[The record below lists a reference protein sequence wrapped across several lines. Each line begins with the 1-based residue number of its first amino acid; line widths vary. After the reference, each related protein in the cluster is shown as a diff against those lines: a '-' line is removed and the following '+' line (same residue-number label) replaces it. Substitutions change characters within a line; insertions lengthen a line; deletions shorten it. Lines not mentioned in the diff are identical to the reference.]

1 MAAIETTP
9 GTGSIPAAPSSA
21 AGGAPKLRPEESRV
35 IWLLLAA
42 AFVAILNETTMGV
55 AIPHLITDLG
65 ITALSAQWLTTAFML
80 TMAVIIPI
88 TGFLLRRFTTRTMF
102 VAAMSLFST
111 GTLIA
116 FLAPGFPVL
125 LIARVVQAS
134 GTAIMMPLLM
144 TTLMTVVPAAI
155 RGRMMGR
162 VSIVISLAPA
172 IGPTLAGA
180 ILNNF
185 EWRWIFGIVL
195 PIAIVA
201 LVVGAR
207 WIHNLGETTHAPIDV
222 LSVILSALGFGG
234 LVFGLSQLGAGGHGG
249 GADAAAAAA
258 ASTTTLIVSLAVG
271 VVALGL
277 FGWRQVVL
285 QRKDDAL
292 LDLRVFRSADF
303 SLSMGQMVIMSMAF
317 FGAIT
322 VVPLYL
328 QDVLGVDPLTT
339 GLVVLPGALAMGLA
353 GPIIGRIYDRWGTT
367 VLLVPG
373 AVITS
378 AMLWFY
384 TTFGIE
390 TPVWLVAV
398 TQTVLSLGLALSFT
412 PLFTAS
418 LASLQP
424 KFYSYGSAVVGTAQQ
439 VAGAAGIALM
449 FGVMASASAGATAAG
464 ADDVAAGAAGTHA
477 AFLTAAFLSLPLL
490 VGAFLIRKPADAPMG
505 APAAH

>member
-1 MAAIETTP
+1 
-9 GTGSIPAAPSSA
+9 
-21 AGGAPKLRPEESRV
+21 
-35 IWLLLAA
+35 
-42 AFVAILNETTMGV
+42 
-55 AIPHLITDLG
+55 
-65 ITALSAQWLTTAFML
+65 
-80 TMAVIIPI
+80 
-88 TGFLLRRFTTRTMF
+88 LLRM
-102 VAAMSLFST
+102 
-111 GTLIA
+111 
-116 FLAPGFPVL
+116 
-125 LIARVVQAS
+125 
-134 GTAIMMPLLM
+134 
-144 TTLMTVVPAAI
+144 
-155 RGRMMGR
+155 
-162 VSIVISLAPA
+162 APA

-185 EWRWIFGIVL
+185 EWRWIFGMVL

-201 LVVGAR
+201 LIVGAR

-249 GADAAAAAA
+249 GADAAAASA
-258 ASTTTLIVSLAVG
+258 ASTTTLVVSLTVG
-271 VVALGL
+271 IVALGL
-277 FGWRQVVL
+277 FGWRQVLL

-292 LDLRVFRSADF
+292 LDLRVFRSANF
-303 SLSMGQMVIMSMAF
+303 SLSIGQMAIMSMAF

-328 QDVLGVDPLTT
+328 QDVIGVDALTA

-353 GPIIGRIYDRWGTT
+353 GPFIGRIYDRWGTR

-384 TTFGIE
+384 TTFGTE

-398 TQTVLSLGLALSFT
+398 AQTVLSVGLALSFT

-424 KFYSYGSAVVGTAQQ
+424 KFYSYGSAVVGTVQQ
-439 VAGAAGIALM
+439 VAGAAGIAVM
-449 FGVMASASAGATAAG
+449 FGVMAAASAAATSSGAEEA
-464 ADDVAAGAAGTHA
+464 AAGAAGTHA
-477 AFLTAAFLSLPLL
+477 AFLTAAVLSLPML
-490 VGAFLIRKPADAPMG
+490 VGAFLIRKPADQPMG
-505 APAAH
+505 VPAAH

>member
-1 MAAIETTP
+1 MAATDMH
-9 GTGSIPAAPSSA
+9 PATDGIRVSPDLAPRL
-21 AGGAPKLRPEESRV
+21 GPQESRV

-80 TMAVIIPI
+80 TMAVVIPI
-88 TGFLLRRFTTRTMF
+88 TGFLLRRFTTRAMF
-102 VAAMSLFST
+102 IAAMGLFST

-125 LIARVVQAS
+125 LVARVVQAS

-144 TTLMTVVPAAI
+144 TTLMTVVPPAI

-162 VSIVISLAPA
+162 VSIVMSLAPA

-201 LVVGAR
+201 LVVGGR
-207 WIHNLGETTHAPIDV
+207 WIHNLGETTRAPIDV
-222 LSVILSALGFGG
+222 LSVILSAFGFGG

-249 GADAAAAAA
+249 GADAAAATAT
-258 ASTTTLIVSLAVG
+258 STTTLIVSLAIG

-277 FGWRQVVL
+277 FGWRQVLL

-292 LDLRVFRSADF
+292 LDLRVFRSRNF

-328 QDVLGVDPLTT
+328 QDVLEVDPLTT

-353 GPIIGRIYDRWGTT
+353 GPFIGRIYDRWGTT

-378 AMLWFY
+378 SMLWVY
-384 TTFGIE
+384 TTFGVD

-398 TQTVLSLGLALSFT
+398 VQTVLSLGLALSFT

-424 KFYSYGSAVVGTAQQ
+424 RFYSYGSAVVGTAQQ

-449 FGVMASASAGATAAG
+449 FGVMAAADSAATEAG
-464 ADDVAAGAAGTHA
+464 ADALTAGAAGTHA

-490 VGAFLIRKPADAPMG
+490 VGAFLIRKPADQPMG
-505 APAAH
+505 APVAH

>member
-1 MAAIETTP
+1 MAATDMH
-9 GTGSIPAAPSSA
+9 PATDGIRASPDVR
-21 AGGAPKLRPEESRV
+21 PKLGPQESRV

-80 TMAVIIPI
+80 TMAVVIPI
-88 TGFLLRRFTTRTMF
+88 TGFLLRRFTTRAMF
-102 VAAMSLFST
+102 IAAMGLFST

-125 LIARVVQAS
+125 LVARVVQAS

-144 TTLMTVVPAAI
+144 TTLMTVVPPAI

-162 VSIVISLAPA
+162 VSIVMSLAPA

-201 LVVGAR
+201 LVVGGR
-207 WIHNLGETTHAPIDV
+207 WIHNLGETTRAPIDV
-222 LSVILSALGFGG
+222 LSVILSAFGFGG

-249 GADAAAAAA
+249 GADAAAATAT
-258 ASTTTLIVSLAVG
+258 STTTLIVSLTVG

-277 FGWRQVVL
+277 FGWRQVLL

-292 LDLRVFRSADF
+292 LDLRVFRSRNF

-328 QDVLGVDPLTT
+328 QDVLEVDPLTT

-353 GPIIGRIYDRWGTT
+353 GPFIGRIYDRWGTT

-378 AMLWFY
+378 SMLWVY
-384 TTFGIE
+384 TTFGIA

-398 TQTVLSLGLALSFT
+398 VQTVLSFGLALSFT

-424 KFYSYGSAVVGTAQQ
+424 RFYSYGSAVVGTAQQ

-449 FGVMASASAGATAAG
+449 FGVMAAADSAATEAG
-464 ADDVAAGAAGTHA
+464 ADALTAGAAGTHA

-490 VGAFLIRKPADAPMG
+490 VGAFLIRKPADQPMG